1 MYQDPRQTAKA
12 HKEGEEAR
20 ETAGKE
26 ADISASICV
35 GGDKAHQVSKGW
47 NLWSPGAEL
56 RSRNWVSFR
65 WQLGKS
71 LKNREQGSDPV

>member
-12 HKEGEEAR
+12 HKEGEKAR

-47 NLWSPGAEL
+47 NLWSPGAGEQEL
-56 RSRNWVSFR
+56 GFILLAVREVTEKPGA
-65 WQLGKS
+65 GK
-71 LKNREQGSDPV
+71 